1 LEAIMKIDTPLH
13 ADHQLDQLSGQFEHW
28 RQNRSHSHERIPD
41 PLWDQ
46 AVALTSTLST
56 SRVAKHL
63 RLGISDLKQQ
73 IANRQG
79 QTAAPMP
86 SAPGFV
92 EVEVPSLPAQ
102 HLGLGRLEVELQRPD
117 GARLRIHSPDAS
129 LPLAAIIHS
138 FLEAR

>member
-13 ADHQLDQLSGQFEHW
+13 ADHQLDQLSGQFGHW

-63 RLGISDLKQQ
+63 RLGVSDLKKQ
-73 IANRQG
+73 IANRQC

-86 SAPGFV
+86 TAPSF
-92 EVEVPSLPAQ
+92 VEVPSRPAQ
-102 HLGLGRLEVELQRPD
+102 HTGLGRLEVELQRPD

-129 LPLAAIIHS
+129 LPLAAIVRS
-138 FLEAR
+138 FLEA

>member
-1 LEAIMKIDTPLH
+1 MKIDTPLH

-28 RQNRSHSHERIPD
+28 RQTRSHSHERIPD

-63 RLGISDLKQQ
+63 RLGGRDLKQQ
-73 IANRQG
+73 IAKRQG

-86 SAPGFV
+86 TAPGFV
-92 EVEVPSLPAQ
+92 EVPPPPLQTQGFGS
-102 HLGLGRLEVELQRPD
+102 LEVELHRTD
-117 GARLRIHSPDAS
+117 GARLRIHSPHAS
-129 LPLAAIIHS
+129 LPLAAIVQS